1 MNKRSFKDIEEEMK
15 QLANAYEAPFDEQ
28 AWVSMEALLDKDKE
42 RKRPPFFWFWWLLPI
57 VVAGVAGVYYLYSN
71 NKPNNERAYALS
83 KTESTVSD
91 NKNAVNPVGINMQPG
106 SEINTQPGN
115 ADPAAGKP
123 HNEQHISSG
132 KNPVNDINTGIIKDV
147 KHGNGSQKKNVVL
160 YSSGKKAQQSKNKS
174 RINVKASDPASDYAI
189 STVQPEKQSVVI
201 PDNKDADADKSLLS
215 GVLPVLKNDSVISK
229 TGSVNDSLK
238 DKELVIA
245 DSLKIQTVET
255 AGINETGKTNKKNNR
270 GFYFIAAAGADA
282 GGVKLFSIDK
292 ITARFG
298 ITVGYQ
304 FSKRLSLQTGFFTG
318 NKKYVAG
325 PGDYTAKAG
334 TYWSVVDI
342 TKVDAGCRVY
352 EIPLQLRYDFYNGN
366 KTSFFV
372 SAGLS
377 SYIMKKE
384 DYHYYYYRYGSLRDA
399 SASYTGNQHLFSV
412 MRVAA
417 GFERKIKGP
426 FSIQLSPGIS
436 VPLAGVGEGQVKLFS
451 TDLMI
456 GLKFTPNRK
465 K

>member
-15 QLANAYEAPFDEQ
+15 QLSNAYEAPFDEQ
-28 AWVSMEALLDKDKE
+28 AWVRMEALLDKDKD
-42 RKRPPFFWFWWLLPI
+42 RKRPPFFWIWWLLPI
-57 VVAGVAGVYYLYSN
+57 VVAGVAGGYYFYSN
-71 NKPNNERAYALS
+71 NKTNNERASVKS

-91 NKNAVNPVGINMQPG
+91 NKNDVNPVAVNMQPG
-106 SEINTQPGN
+106 SEINNQPGN
-115 ADPAAGKP
+115 ADPAVNKP
-123 HNEQHISSG
+123 NNEQHKSSD
-132 KNPVNDINTGIIKDV
+132 KNPVNDINTGLFNDV
-147 KHGNGSQKKNVVL
+147 KQGNGSQKKKVVL
-160 YSSGKKAQQSKNKS
+160 YSSAKKTQKSKNKS
-174 RINVKASDPASDYAI
+174 RINVKASDPVSDYAI
-189 STVQPEKQSVVI
+189 STVQPGNQSVII
-201 PDNKDADADKSLLS
+201 PDNKDLDADKSLS
-215 GVLPVLKNDSVISK
+215 SVILPVIQNDSVNNKTKSSK
-229 TGSVNDSLK
+229 DSLK
-238 DKELVIA
+238 DKELVIV
-245 DSLKIQTVET
+245 DSLKKQTIET
-255 AGINETGKTNKKNNR
+255 AGINETGKTNKKNSR

-282 GGVKLFSIDK
+282 VGVKLFSFDK
-292 ITARFG
+292 ITSRFG
-298 ITVGYQ
+298 IAVGYQ
-304 FSKRLSLQTGFFTG
+304 FGRRLSVQTGFFTG

-342 TKVDAGCRVY
+342 TRVDASCRVY
-352 EIPLQLRYDFYNGN
+352 EIPLMFRYDFYNGN
-366 KTSFFV
+366 KTNLFI

-384 DYHYYYYRYGSLRDA
+384 DYQYYYYRYGTLREA
-399 SASYTGNQHLFSV
+399 GASYTGNQHLFSV
-412 MRVAA
+412 MRIAA

>member
-15 QLANAYEAPFDEQ
+15 QLANAHEAPFDEQ
-28 AWVSMEALLDKDKE
+28 AWVRMEALLDKDKD
-42 RKRPPFFWFWWLLPI
+42 RKRPPFFWLWWLLPI

-91 NKNAVNPVGINMQPG
+91 NKNAVNPLGINMQPV
-106 SEINTQPGN
+106 SEISTQPGN
-115 ADPAAGKP
+115 TDPAAGKP

-174 RINVKASDPASDYAI
+174 RINVKASDPASDYSI
-189 STVQPEKQSVVI
+189 STVLPEKQSVVI
-201 PDNKDADADKSLLS
+201 HNNKDMDADKSLSS
-215 GVLPVLKNDSVISK
+215 GILPVIKNDSVNIK
-229 TGSVNDSLK
+229 TGSLNDSLK
-238 DKELVIA
+238 NKELVIA
-245 DSLKIQTVET
+245 DTLKKETSET
-255 AGINETGKTNKKNNR
+255 AGINETGKANKKNNR

-292 ITARFG
+292 ITSRFG
-298 ITVGYQ
+298 IAVGYQ
-304 FSKRLSLQTGFFTG
+304 FGKRLSVETGFFTS

-342 TKVDAGCRVY
+342 TSVEASCRVY
-352 EIPLQLRYDFYNGN
+352 EIPLMLRYDFYNRS
-366 KTSFFV
+366 KTGLFI

-384 DYHYYYYRYGSLRDA
+384 DYQYYYYRYGTLREA
-399 SASYTGNQHLFSV
+399 GASYTGNQHLFSV

>member
-28 AWVSMEALLDKDKE
+28 AWVSMEALLDKDKD
-42 RKRPPFFWFWWLLPI
+42 RKRPPFFWIWWLLPI
-57 VVAGVAGVYYLYSN
+57 VVAGVAGGYYLYSN
-71 NKPNNERAYALS
+71 NKTNNERTYAIS
-83 KTESTVSD
+83 KTESRVSD
-91 NKNAVNPVGINMQPG
+91 NKNADNPVGKNMQPG
-106 SEINTQPGN
+106 SEINIQPGN
-115 ADPAAGKP
+115 TDPGAGKP
-123 HNEQHISSG
+123 HNEQHISAG
-132 KNPVNDINTGIIKDV
+132 KNPVNDINAGTFNDV
-147 KHGNGSQKKNVVL
+147 KKGNGSQKKNVVL
-160 YSSGKKAQQSKNKS
+160 YSSGKKTQHSKNKS
-174 RINVKASDPASDYAI
+174 SINVKASDPASDYANSI
-189 STVQPEKQSVVI
+189 VQPVKQSVVI
-201 PDNKDADADKSLLS
+201 PDNKDLDADKSLSS
-215 GVLPVLKNDSVISK
+215 GVLPVIKNDSVNNK
-229 TGSVNDSLK
+229 TSSLKDSLK

-245 DSLKIQTVET
+245 DSLKKQKIET
-255 AGINETGKTNKKNNR
+255 AGINETGKTNRKNNR
-270 GFYFIAAAGADA
+270 GFYFIAAAGAEA
-282 GGVKLFSIDK
+282 GGVKLFSFDK
-292 ITARFG
+292 ITSRFG
-298 ITVGYQ
+298 IAVGYQ
-304 FSKRLSLQTGFFTG
+304 FGRRLSVQTGFFTS

-342 TKVDAGCRVY
+342 TRVDASCRVY
-352 EIPLQLRYDFYNGN
+352 EIPLMFRYDFYNGN
-366 KTSFFV
+366 KTNLFI

-384 DYHYYYYRYGSLRDA
+384 DYQYYYYRYGTLREA
-399 SASYTGNQHLFSV
+399 GASYTGNQHLFSV

-417 GFERKIKGP
+417 GFEKKINGP